1 MNKTVLDK
9 ASTLGL
15 LLAFLGIIGGNA
27 LEGGHIGSLL
37 QLTAALIVFGGTFG
51 AILIQFNMEVVK
63 QAFREAKEVWK
74 GSVVE
79 FEPRIDQVVRLAQKA
94 RKDGLISLEKDAEEL
109 DDAFFRRSLN
119 LAVDGTDSRQLRDI
133 ADIELSQIEHHGAL
147 PAKFWEAAGGYAPT
161 VGILGAVLGLIHVM
175 ENLSDPSKLGT
186 GIAVAFVA
194 TVYGVGSANLLF
206 LPIAGKL
213 KERHAARMA
222 LREMTLE
229 GVIAIVDGDN
239 PRLIEQKLRGY
250 VQSHGE
256 SHGKKGADA
265 APAAAQV
272 KKAA

>member
-1 MNKTVLDK
+1 MSKSVIDK
-9 ASTLGL
+9 SSVFGV
-15 LLAFLGIIGGNA
+15 LLALLGIVGGNA

-51 AILIQFNMEVVK
+51 AVFIQFNPAVVVLSLK
-63 QAFREAKEVWK
+63 SAKKVFSATPIDFESRVQAIV
-74 GSVVE
+74 
-79 FEPRIDQVVRLAQKA
+79 QLAQKA
-94 RKDGLISLEKDAEEL
+94 RKDGLISLEKDANEL
-109 DDAFFRRSLN
+109 QDEFFRRTLN

-133 ADIELSQIEHHGAL
+133 AEIELSQIDHHEEL
-147 PAKFWEAAGGYAPT
+147 PSKFWEAAGGYAPT

-175 ENLSDPSKLGT
+175 ENLSDPTKLGS

-194 TVYGVGSANLLF
+194 TVYGVGSANLFL

-213 KERHAARMA
+213 KERHTAQMA
-222 LREMTLE
+222 VREMTLE

-250 VQSHGE
+250 IQQH
-256 SHGKKGADA
+256 
-265 APAAAQV
+265 APAGAKKKEAAAAGAQV